1 MGSRRPRPRHA
12 PAPSRALTL
21 VLFHERPHVPL
32 LRAVRERAVP
42 HILALAAVLRV
53 DAELWAGREGSLL
66 SPAGRCRCPS
76 QRSSPPGAPR
86 PQSEVPLPP
95 RHPPG
100 THIVLL
106 WEVANGRQGP
116 HRHPLPLGLGHHQE
130 DPPLLGPAA
139 GQSGGWL
146 GRAQGRAGAAS
157 FVGSPAPSSVAL
169 GGGREAHAA
178 AWRQAYQCRAL
189 ALQYLRSLSGSTTCP
204 FLQHWPHTNFICRS
218 KVPGPWVL
226 GAPCREEGL
235 VKPQAQA
242 VCRTGSCWDH

>member
-95 RHPPG
+95 G
-100 THIVLL
+100 THPALTSYCCGKLRMDGRGLTDTHFLL
-106 WEVANGRQGP
+106 ALDITRRTRRSLVQLQDRAEAGWGGLRAEQGLRP
-116 HRHPLPLGLGHHQE
+116 SWGAPLP
-130 DPPLLGPAA
+130 PPWRWA
-139 GQSGGWL
+139 
-146 GRAQGRAGAAS
+146 
-157 FVGSPAPSSVAL
+157 
-169 GGGREAHAA
+169 GGGRLMPPPGARLTSA
-178 AWRQAYQCRAL
+178 
-189 ALQYLRSLSGSTTCP
+189 
-204 FLQHWPHTNFICRS
+204 
-218 KVPGPWVL
+218 GPWR
-226 GAPCREEGL
+226 CS
-235 VKPQAQA
+235 
-242 VCRTGSCWDH
+242 T